1 MMIIGLS
8 GLAGSGKTTATQL
21 LQNHY
26 PLVRHPMAGPLK
38 AMVAALGVPREVL
51 DGPASV
57 KEQPLERFGGKTARY
72 ALQTL
77 GTEWGRNCMGE
88 DFWVNQWAATLPP
101 QGCICDDVRFIN
113 EYDKVK
119 ELGGIVIR
127 ISREGAGVKDSSGA
141 GHASENLSQVKYDF
155 IINNN
160 STIGELE
167 AALLRTV
174 CFAYSESL

>member
-1 MMIIGLS
+1 MIIGLS

-77 GTEWGRNCMGE
+77 GSEWGRNCMGE

-101 QGCICDDVRFIN
+101 EGCICDDVRFRN

-119 ELGGIVIR
+119 QYDGIVIR
-127 ISREGAGVKDSSGA
+127 IVRKGSGVKDSSGA
-141 GHASENLSQVKYDF
+141 GHISEKIEQVPYDYLVV
-155 IINNN
+155 NDGLL
-160 STIGELE
+160 TDLE
-167 AALLRTV
+167 RRLLEIVSNTQ
-174 CFAYSESL
+174 